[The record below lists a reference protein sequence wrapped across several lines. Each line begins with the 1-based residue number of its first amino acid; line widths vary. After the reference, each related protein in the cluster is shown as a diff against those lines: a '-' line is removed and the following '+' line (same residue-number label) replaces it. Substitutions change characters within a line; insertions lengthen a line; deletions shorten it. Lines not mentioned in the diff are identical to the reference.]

1 MVKCAS
7 ICGQKLGR
15 DLVVSSYQLRNLQ
28 RHYHK
33 HAFKHRKILLPPL
46 VPPDP
51 REEEE
56 HGHVPHVHADGEPEG
71 HQVPAGDGGRQHFYI
86 PPSDRTFVICSGL

>member
-1 MVKCAS
+1 M
-7 ICGQKLGR
+7 
-15 DLVVSSYQLRNLQ
+15 
-28 RHYHK
+28 
-33 HAFKHRKILLPPL
+33 
-46 VPPDP
+46 PPDP

-86 PPSDRTFVICSGL
+86 PPTDRITLGTISSIASNLFIAPLSFVVAYSVDAAL